1 MNNSPSNNDE
11 NNWGL
16 RASYEYKY
24 PGWLQSNPFVQA
36 VIKTSEQEDQKYAE
50 MTAPQI
56 YRDLIVQEKLKQLD
70 DIDQQVNSMCE
81 FPEIKT
87 ILNDVI
93 NK

>member
-1 MNNSPSNNDE
+1 MNTIPSNNDKD
-11 NNWGL
+11 NWGL

-24 PGWLQSNPFVQA
+24 PGWMPSTPFVQA
-36 VIKTSEQEDQKYAE
+36 VIKTSEQEDQKYAG
-50 MTAPQI
+50 MAAPQI

-70 DIDQQVNSMCE
+70 DIDEEVNSMCE